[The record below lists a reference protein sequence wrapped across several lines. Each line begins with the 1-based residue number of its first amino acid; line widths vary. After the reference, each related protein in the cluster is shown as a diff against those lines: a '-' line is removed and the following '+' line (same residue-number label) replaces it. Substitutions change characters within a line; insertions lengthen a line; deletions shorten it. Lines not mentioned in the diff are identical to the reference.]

1 MKTAKRPGAKRQ
13 AAKRLGAKILAAQVV
28 GAIAMYATWTNPASA
43 QDLVITRDGTTVTV
57 RAIEP
62 GVMRVR
68 IAPVGSTAEDAS
80 WAVPEA
86 ARHAGTPVKLIGNTL
101 AAGALRAV
109 YDPASARLHFE
120 DAAGHTIMAEASH
133 PVERDGTRFTLRADL
148 PLGEHILGLGDK
160 TGPLDRRGQSYALW
174 NTDSFGFGSGTDPV
188 YKSIPFFISTGGSG
202 GAYGVLLDS
211 TWRTWFDFGHRAA
224 TTLEMG
230 GEAGPIDY
238 YVIAGPRL
246 PDVVHRYTALTGRA
260 PLPPRWALGYQ
271 QSRWSYMSEAEV
283 RTLADRL
290 RAEKVPTDVIW
301 LDIDYQDR
309 NRPFTIN
316 TATFPHFAGMVHD
329 LDTLGI
335 KTVAITDLHVA
346 AAAGQGYAPYD
357 SGMAGDH
364 FLHRADGS
372 LYVGPVWPG
381 PAVFPEFTRTSSR
394 AWWGSLFAPLVHDGI
409 AGIWNDMN
417 EPAIFES
424 ATKTM
429 PDDVMHRIDSD
440 SFAPRSATHA
450 EIHNV
455 FGMLN
460 TRATYEGLRALA
472 PDERAFVMTR
482 ASYAGGQR
490 YAATWTGDNSATW
503 DHLKLA
509 ISQTLSLGLS
519 GFSWVGTDVGGFTGG
534 PTPELMTRWF
544 QYSAFLPIMRDHSQK
559 GAPRAEP
566 WVDGPDQL
574 AIRRHYVEERYR
586 LMPFLYALA
595 ETNARTGD
603 PIARP
608 VIYDYPAATGDDCH
622 TQMSFTL
629 GGRLLIAGAPRP
641 EQHNSYQACLPAG
654 PWYDYWTGAAVHAP
668 APLGGFGFIDIVPD
682 PAVLPVYVRGGTI
695 LPRQPLVQSTAQK
708 PDGPL
713 ELHVYPGPD
722 CSGVI
727 YDDDGHSMGFERG
740 VSLRQTMTCNSGD
753 GRVQS
758 LTLAPRVGTY
768 APWWHQIAI
777 VIHGEGHYSARLGA
791 HKLVAAD
798 ASGTRFVL
806 PDQPMG
812 ATVTLTPE

>member
-1 MKTAKRPGAKRQ
+1 MKKTRGWRAGAFGAMALCTM
-13 AAKRLGAKILAAQVV
+13 AANVAR
-28 GAIAMYATWTNPASA
+28 A

-57 RAIEP
+57 HAIEP

-68 IAPVGSTAEDAS
+68 IAPIGSAAEDAS
-80 WAVPEA
+80 WAVSA
-86 ARHAGTPVKLIGNTL
+86 TMRHAGTPAMLTGNTL
-101 AAGALRAV
+101 ATGALRAV
-109 YDPASARLHFE
+109 YDPASSRLHFE
-120 DAAGHTIMAEASH
+120 DAAGHTVMAEA
-133 PVERDGTRFTLRADL
+133 PRPLERDGTRFTLRSQL

-174 NTDSFGFGSGTDPV
+174 NTDSFGFGTGTDPI
-188 YKSIPFFISTGGSG
+188 YKSIPFFISTGGAG

-211 TWRTWFDFGHRAA
+211 TWRAWFDFGHRDS

-230 GEAGPIDY
+230 AEAGPVDY
-238 YVIAGPRL
+238 YVIAGPTL

-283 RTLADRL
+283 REVAARL
-290 RAEKVPTDVIW
+290 RSDHVPTDVIW

-309 NRPFTIN
+309 NRPFTVD
-316 TATFPHFAGMVHD
+316 TKTFPHFAGMVHD
-329 LDTLGI
+329 LDALGI
-335 KTVAITDLHVA
+335 KTVAITDLHIA

-357 SGMAGDH
+357 SGTAGDH
-364 FLHRADGS
+364 FVRRADGS
-372 LYVGPVWPG
+372 VYVGPVWPG
-381 PAVFPEFTRTSSR
+381 PAVFPEFTRASTR
-394 AWWGSLFAPLVHDGI
+394 AWWGGLFAPLVHDGI

-429 PDDVMHRIDSD
+429 PADVMHRIASD
-440 SFAPRSATHA
+440 DFAPRTASHA

-460 TRATYEGLRALA
+460 TRATYDGLRAA
-472 PDERAFVMTR
+472 AADERAFVMTR

-509 ISQTLSLGLS
+509 VSQTLSLGLS

-534 PTPELMTRWF
+534 PTPELLTRWF

-566 WVDGPDQL
+566 WVDGPEQL

-586 LMPFLYALA
+586 LMPYLYGLA
-595 ETNARTGD
+595 EANARTGD

-608 VIYDYPAATGDDCH
+608 VIYDYPAATGEDCN

-629 GGRLLIAGAPRP
+629 GARLLVAGAPRP
-641 EQHNSYQACLPAG
+641 EQHNAYQACLPAG
-654 PWYDYWTGAAVHAP
+654 PWYDYWTGTAVNAP
-668 APLGGFGFIDIVPD
+668 APLGGFGHVTITPD
-682 PAVLPVYVRGGTI
+682 PAVLPVFVRGGTI
-695 LPRQPLVQSTAQK
+695 LPRQPLVQSTLQK

-722 CSGVI
+722 CSGQI
-727 YDDDGHSMGFERG
+727 YDDDGHSMGFAKG
-740 VSLRQTMTCNSGD
+740 VTLRQNVTCDSAG
-753 GRVQS
+753 GQVRSV
-758 LTLAPRVGTY
+758 TLLPRVGVF

-777 VIHGEGHYSARLGA
+777 VIHGDGHYSA
-791 HKLVAAD
+791 KLRGHDLPATD
-798 ASGTRFVL
+798 AGRTSFVV
-806 PDQPMG
+806 PDQPGG
-812 ATVTLTPE
+812 ATITLTTE